1 MTKSRGRSSSNMMYI
16 ADLQMYTHS
25 GFFSSQFPFICFLDH
40 FDQLFRLL
48 VFSRHALISSSL
60 GTQCSSN
67 LFFTLLH
74 EINDYV
80 YRLLSQH
87 ETKLFPQ
94 LWCGFACL
102 ILLENILF
110 VHPRKGIFSCVS
122 LFIPI
127 FFDYINILRLFIF
140 LLCTTLFLCHVLYA
154 LPRP

>member
-1 MTKSRGRSSSNMMYI
+1 M
-16 ADLQMYTHS
+16 
-25 GFFSSQFPFICFLDH
+25 
-40 FDQLFRLL
+40 
-48 VFSRHALISSSL
+48 
-60 GTQCSSN
+60 
-67 LFFTLLH
+67 
-74 EINDYV
+74 NDYV

-122 LFIPI
+122 LFIPV

-140 LLCTTLFLCHVLYA
+140 CCVLLSSSATSCMLYHVLNPSFFSLLFPTFPRSIFFNISNISSTSLFLFRVHLITGTPAHSGKCEWSTLI
-154 LPRP
+154 